1 MVFVNSLF
9 VVNGAD
15 FTGTKN
21 RVPRMHCTYYA
32 MSSIIDAVH
41 CAVHVHECAAL
52 SKHTKQAIDVVH
64 LPCISRGVWKI
75 GKSYHIGKN
84 GRSLVYAEK
93 LRNVTHET
101 ESHNED
107 FYQ

>member
-52 SKHTKQAIDVVH
+52 SKHTKQAIGAPPMYFKGSVENWQI
-64 LPCISRGVWKI
+64 ISHWEK
-75 GKSYHIGKN
+75 
-84 GRSLVYAEK
+84 RS
-93 LRNVTHET
+93 
-101 ESHNED
+101 ESRIRRKTA
-107 FYQ
+107 